1 MSAQSGYG
9 YKGRRRPTGS
19 LRDCESHC
27 VMIDVVCAL
36 TWTVRCCDWC
46 GCCKSCVGSIGLAC
60 LERMLLSR

>member
-36 TWTVRCCDWC
+36 TWTVRV
-46 GCCKSCVGSIGLAC
+46 GTCCKCFVGSIGLAC